1 MTNAR
6 EQLMTNFSY
15 HDGAVECEGYVAL
28 PATPGPHPAVLIA
41 HNWSGQ
47 GSSDNAVA
55 DRLATLGYAG
65 IALDVYGKGNR
76 GDPMGDNGALMS
88 PWMADR
94 AALRRR
100 LLAAVEAVAAHPMVR
115 DDAIAV
121 IGYCFGGLCA
131 LDLARSADP
140 LIRGAVSFHGV
151 YAPTGLGEAPAIT
164 AKVLVLDGWLDP
176 MCPPEAKTALCAELE
191 AAGADWQFIAYGR
204 SYHAFTAPHASNP
217 AGGIEYN
224 ADTDRR
230 SWAAM
235 TGFLAEVLAA

>member
-1 MTNAR
+1 MTIFAY
-6 EQLMTNFSY
+6 Q
-15 HDGAVECEGYVAL
+15 DGETECEGYLAM
-28 PATPGPHPAVLIA
+28 PAGAGPHPVVLVA

-47 GSSDNAVA
+47 GGSDNAVA
-55 DRLATLGYAG
+55 DRLAALGYAG
-65 IALDVYGKGNR
+65 IAIDVYGKGRR
-76 GDPMGDNGALMS
+76 GDPMGDNSALMN

-100 LLAAVEAVAAHPMVR
+100 LLAAIDAVAGNPMLR
-115 DDAIAV
+115 DDAIAI

-140 LIRGAVSFHGV
+140 AIKAAVSFHGV
-151 YAPTGLGEAPAIT
+151 YTPAGLGEQPPIT
-164 AKVLVLDGWLDP
+164 ARVLVLDGWLDP
-176 MCPPEAKTALCAELE
+176 LCPPADKTALCVEME

-204 SYHAFTAPHASNP
+204 SYHAFTAPQANNP
-217 AGGIEYN
+217 AGGIQYN

-235 TGFLAEVLAA
+235 TGFLAEVFAA